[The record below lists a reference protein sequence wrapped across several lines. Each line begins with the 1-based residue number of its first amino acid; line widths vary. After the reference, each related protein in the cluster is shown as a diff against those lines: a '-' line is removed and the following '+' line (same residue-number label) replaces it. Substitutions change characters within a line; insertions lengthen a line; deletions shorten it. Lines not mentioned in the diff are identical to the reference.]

1 MTRRTLAALGFA
13 FVLTAQ
19 APPPLPMPTTTAAP
33 ACMPQTAPLGPMG
46 RAAVIAFTGQMFG
59 NRICALVVNLA
70 VDGYR
75 AALAEGAGDAPI
87 AAAVTTGSGAALTL
101 APDGSLRV
109 VPGAPAAGDAALAVG
124 PFVVAPGG
132 QFTATPGALDEAP
145 RVVLA
150 YAGQRVV
157 LLATSP
163 ATLIDLTRVLREQ
176 PDLFGIDAPE
186 RAVVLASG
194 ATATLVVHTPDATLG
209 TPPTSAQVL
218 RIAPRP

>member
-1 MTRRTLAALGFA
+1 MKRRALAALGFA

-19 APPPLPMPTTTAAP
+19 APPPCT
-33 ACMPQTAPLGPMG
+33 PQTAALGPMG
-46 RAAVIAFTGQMFG
+46 RAAVVAFTGPQFG
-59 NRICALVVNLA
+59 DRVCAVVVNLA

-75 AALAEGAGDAPI
+75 ATLAGDAGDAPI
-87 AAAVTTGSGAALTL
+87 AVALTPGTGAALTL
-101 APDGSLRV
+101 APDGGVRIA
-109 VPGAPAAGDAALAVG
+109 PGAPSIGEAALAVG

-132 QFTATPGALDEAP
+132 EFTSPPNATDEAP

-163 ATLIDLTRVLREQ
+163 VTLTDLSRIVREQ

-194 ATATLVVHTPDATLG
+194 ADATLVVHAANVTLG
-209 TPPTSAQVL
+209 TAPTGAQVL
-218 RIAPRP
+218 RIAPRT